1 MLFFWA
7 FSLLWTDA
15 LVARSGH
22 MSNERLECS
31 AGTFKKTSSFQSKR
45 LSLCTHI
52 FLAVLAVAFLRGI
65 YETYCC
71 DKIVDY
77 NITWPSIKC
86 LSCQR
91 KTEHGKLL
99 RNILMMKHT
108 KEHLLKY
115 NILCGKIMN
124 NSLWLKLGQI
134 LKRTEK
140 KSEASY
146 FTQQNFVS
154 SAIFF
159 RDQDKTMSQSGSY
172 FEEGGEEIFGKLLFV
187 CQVLNLRLGLIA
199 RGGRLDNKRLKTYPL
214 CRTNN
219 TVNKK
224 IQSVRQTIQR
234 VGQKIRRI
242 GKYKKANVKHTSL
255 PPLVFVLYLALWGVH
270 HNYVCDN
277 WQTD

>member
-52 FLAVLAVAFLRGI
+52 FLAVLAVAFLSGI

-99 RNILMMKHT
+99 RNILIVYSIFALYQDT
-108 KEHLLKY
+108 E
-115 NILCGKIMN
+115 NIRSVWWYG
-124 NSLWLKLGQI
+124 WL
-134 LKRTEK
+134 
-140 KSEASY
+140 
-146 FTQQNFVS
+146 
-154 SAIFF
+154 
-159 RDQDKTMSQSGSY
+159 
-172 FEEGGEEIFGKLLFV
+172 
-187 CQVLNLRLGLIA
+187 
-199 RGGRLDNKRLKTYPL
+199 
-214 CRTNN
+214 
-219 TVNKK
+219 
-224 IQSVRQTIQR
+224 
-234 VGQKIRRI
+234 
-242 GKYKKANVKHTSL
+242 TSL
-255 PPLVFVLYLALWGVH
+255 YPTTIWHRAPRRFLEE
-270 HNYVCDN
+270 
-277 WQTD
+277 